1 MASTDTTA
9 PSGRVS
15 LVYHTV
21 LKDRR
26 LVSLSYPKYV
36 SGSGTYYGPVGYTVR
51 NHAGKVEVQGV
62 IAFSGGTTTT
72 AQSSHIDETDDD
84 PITAVDTGSVA
95 QMRTYHYDEAGTQL
109 LEERAYFSIPA
120 SEPGTDGTHYD
131 PTSYGYDDMGRRWRT
146 KEAHG
151 TITRVVYDALGR
163 QTSRWIGTCDSTFS
177 GGEAGTVNMVAT
189 EATVYDGGSAGG
201 NSLVTTRTLFVEDT
215 TTGQR
220 QTTYTH
226 DLRGN
231 VVLATNPQAPHL
243 FYKLDNMDRVIA
255 VGGFSSTAS
264 ITVASDDPTT
274 ETANRV
280 SLSQTFYD
288 EQGRVWKEQRHKI
301 DVSDGSDDDNLQTLS
316 WYDHFGRLV
325 KRDGSQLEKMRY
337 DRLDR
342 QTHHFTLAVDNDSV
356 YGDADDVAGDIVLV
370 EDQTSF
376 EEGEVVM
383 QARIERLYD
392 DKGASETTG
401 ALDTDG
407 DSDALKYTAA
417 NVKGRIQISAM
428 WCDLLDRQVDRV
440 EFGTYGGSDFDRDGM
455 SVPARS
461 DTALRVT
468 YTYNDDGTLKEVTDP
483 KGIVQRTEYDAMG
496 RRTKVI
502 ANYTDGTPGGGT
514 HVDEDQTV
522 SYAYTNG
529 LQVTITA
536 DLPSPQTDQVTTY
549 TYGVTKGSSAGDSE
563 IAAGHLLQKVAYPD
577 SASGTDVVSFAYN
590 AQGQQVW
597 KKDQAG
603 NVEETDFDTAG
614 RKTARRVTSLDGDF
628 DGAILRISRTYNSRG
643 LPELVTQYDAATSGN
658 VVDEVKYG
666 YDSWGLLSSFA
677 QDRNSAVGAS
687 GSVDHY
693 EISYVWAKATSG
705 RNALRLVSVTFPS
718 GRTVTLSYRSTAYL
732 HDDEASR
739 VTQILDE
746 GTPVATYNYNG
757 LDTVVGTTL
766 DEPDVMSK
774 QFGSTSGSF
783 PDLDRF
789 NRVVTSKWTK
799 DLATDRDFYRV
810 DLGYDRNSNIVS
822 AEDGVHAGF
831 DVLYTND
838 DLNRLVRAEEGTL
851 SGGSISSRTRDQ
863 QWTLTQ
869 VGNWDVDQVDL
880 NGDGDF
886 VDTDEL
892 DDDRA
897 HNDVNELTGRDIDD
911 SGTDDYTLTYDEAGN
926 LTDDG
931 EDYDY
936 EWDAFYRLRKIKN
949 RSTAA
954 LVAEY
959 KYNGLGYRI
968 SIHEDTDDDQDVDAS
983 DKWFHHA
990 FDERWRWVATFRE
1003 DDTDPKEEFLH
1014 HAAGLDGNGTGSYI
1028 DLVIMRDRD
1037 INSGWTSAA
1046 DGTLEERIY
1055 YCQNWRADVSALVT
1069 DAGQMLEWVKYSA
1082 YGVPFGLPGGDAN
1095 SDGDC
1100 DAADLTQVTTWVEMG
1115 PYDVRG
1121 DVDLDGDVDVT
1132 DSSSLQTVFLGEALG
1147 RGQLSTTTANSR
1159 RAKCGAT
1166 TLSTS
1171 LLSARYRLLNCRT
1184 GRWLSRDLLEY
1195 GDGPNVYA
1203 YGSNS
1208 GKLVCD
1214 SHGLQVESMGTGSAD
1229 EVNPG
1234 SGNCRAELPEW
1245 DTPEN
1250 SAARSPGGLTW
1261 KLKVKANCGGSS
1273 LGLPCHTGHCSFAC
1287 NATGFVPVYWNGSDW
1302 KNVKCVDAVD
1312 KHSLD
1317 NVLYKAWHGVDCP
1330 KFDGGKATSPD
1341 WTGEHLKAPQ
1351 AHTSQTKLDD
1361 WAETIDCPDTKE
1373 YKWEVTIR
1381 TTQFSLKASLKFKCS
1396 CNG

>member
-1 MASTDTTA
+1 MEQFEGSEGINQPQGLGEQGRREEATSRQGGEPVESREGGDELGGAEVVSDRTGLEAPGGGTGQPGPDSGVEEDAEPDSSPRRLLGGRGVRGSRSRTRRRVRATDA
-9 PSGRVS
+9 SGRRQLAAS
-15 LVYHTV
+15 QRMLI
-21 LKDRR
+21 LDSWMRSKLPAADFA
-26 LVSLSYPKYV
+26 SI
-36 SGSGTYYGPVGYTVR
+36 
-51 NHAGKVEVQGV
+51 AGCHL
-62 IAFSGGTTTT
+62 
-72 AQSSHIDETDDD
+72 AQR
-84 PITAVDTGSVA
+84 AA
-95 QMRTYHYDEAGTQL
+95 YAG
-109 LEERAYFSIPA
+109 
-120 SEPGTDGTHYD
+120 
-131 PTSYGYDDMGRRWRT
+131 
-146 KEAHG
+146 
-151 TITRVVYDALGR
+151 AL
-163 QTSRWIGTCDSTFS
+163 
-177 GGEAGTVNMVAT
+177 
-189 EATVYDGGSAGG
+189 
-201 NSLVTTRTLFVEDT
+201 
-215 TTGQR
+215 
-220 QTTYTH
+220 
-226 DLRGN
+226 
-231 VVLATNPQAPHL
+231 QAPHL

-255 VGGFSSTAS
+255 VGGFSSTAG
-264 ITVASDDPTT
+264 IDLGSDDPTT

-342 QTHHFTLAVDNDSV
+342 QTHHFTLASDNDSV
-356 YGDADDVAGDIVLV
+356 NGDADDVAGDIVLV
-370 EDQTSF
+370 EDQTTF

-417 NVKGRIQISAM
+417 NVKGRIQISGL
-428 WCDLLDRQVDRV
+428 WYDLLDRQVDRV

-468 YTYNDDGTLKEVTDP
+468 YTYNDDGTLREVTDP
-483 KGIVQRTEYDAMG
+483 KGIVQRTEYDALG

-563 IAAGHLLQKVAYPD
+563 IARGDLIHTATYPD

-590 AQGQQVW
+590 AQGQQIW

-603 NVEETDFDTAG
+603 NVQETDFDTAG
-614 RKTARRVTSLDGDF
+614 RETARRVTSLDGDF
-628 DGAILRISRTYNSRG
+628 DGAVLRISRTYNSRG

-693 EISYVWAKATSG
+693 LISYTWAKATSG

-774 QFGSTSGSF
+774 LFGSTSGSF

-789 NRVVTSKWTK
+789 NRVVTSRWTK

-851 SGGSISSRTRDQ
+851 SGGSITSRTRDQ
-863 QWTLTQ
+863 QWTLSQ
-869 VGNWDVDQVDL
+869 VGNWDLDKVDL

-886 VDTDEL
+886 LDAEEL
-892 DDDRA
+892 EDART
-897 HNDVNELTGRDIDD
+897 HNAVNELSARDIDSD
-911 SGTDDYTLTYDEAGN
+911 SSDDYSLAYDEAGN

-931 EDYDY
+931 ESYTY
-936 EWDAFYRLRKIKN
+936 EWDAFYRLRKIRN
-949 RSTAA
+949 RSTQA

-1003 DDTDPKEEFLH
+1003 DDSDPKEEFLH
-1014 HAAGLDGNGTGSYI
+1014 HAAGLDGRGTGSYI
-1028 DLVIMRDRD
+1028 DLVILRDRD

-1046 DGTLEERIY
+1046 DGTLEERVY

-1121 DVDLDGDVDVT
+1121 DVDLDGDVDED
-1132 DSSSLQTVFLGEALG
+1132 DSSAIAADYSGIVMGRGVLSDDAVGNRRGYAGMRVLLQDFIYESRRRHLHALLG
-1147 RGQLSTTTANSR
+1147 RWMSKDPLGCLNDQNLYQYCRSQVMPHVDPSGLLSVFATSRGNSVTQGPGLVRWMEVTSEWQRRKECCDKYDDETNGKIPDGKGGFLDPKGAGWVCCEIDGVSMAIPCNFVENHPIGSPFAAPPQSTAGEIIRYCLEDHEKKHAGDIGSCQGKGDGVDPKWGPGYKNPDGTDNKTKISEREIALLKAQQECVDQLS
-1159 RAKCGAT
+1159 G
-1166 TLSTS
+1166 
-1171 LLSARYRLLNCRT
+1171 
-1184 GRWLSRDLLEY
+1184 
-1195 GDGPNVYA
+1195 
-1203 YGSNS
+1203 
-1208 GKLVCD
+1208 
-1214 SHGLQVESMGTGSAD
+1214 
-1229 EVNPG
+1229 
-1234 SGNCRAELPEW
+1234 
-1245 DTPEN
+1245 
-1250 SAARSPGGLTW
+1250 
-1261 KLKVKANCGGSS
+1261 
-1273 LGLPCHTGHCSFAC
+1273 
-1287 NATGFVPVYWNGSDW
+1287 
-1302 KNVKCVDAVD
+1302 KCVDPGAESNCMD
-1312 KHSLD
+1312 
-1317 NVLYKAWHGVDCP
+1317 VLNEQQVILAASIEW
-1330 KFDGGKATSPD
+1330 
-1341 WTGEHLKAPQ
+1341 WIN
-1351 AHTSQTKLDD
+1351 
-1361 WAETIDCPDTKE
+1361 WAK
-1373 YKWEVTIR
+1373 
-1381 TTQFSLKASLKFKCS
+1381 
-1396 CNG
+1396 